1 MSSHVMLF
9 SVLGSLLALEER
21 AAMTW
26 FSIYY
31 SKFLNSKLIY
41 FFFLSEIRQNSMCS
55 SQLHSRQEVFFTSLH
70 SVSFL

>member
-1 MSSHVMLF
+1 MSSYVMLF

-31 SKFLNSKLIY
+31 SKFPEFKADLH
-41 FFFLSEIRQNSMCS
+41 FFF
-55 SQLHSRQEVFFTSLH
+55 VFSLK
-70 SVSFL
+70 